1 MFPTNF
7 NIPRIYLSGTDTG
20 LRTPSLFLF
29 LSTVLSSEHRIAL
42 GRFPRR
48 AGDGKT
54 QTLSSEVG
62 DLSIQGWVCSRF
74 PALVHLHFQAP
85 VCAVSARKR
94 GSSGTKDLSIK
105 VCPCRSA
112 ELSWTSPSGSWKW
125 KSPSGI
131 KIDTLCLG

>member
-7 NIPRIYLSGTDTG
+7 SVPKIYLSGTDTG
-20 LRTPSLFLF
+20 LRAPHLFLF

-42 GRFPRR
+42 GWFPRR
-48 AGDGKT
+48 AGGGKT
-54 QTLSSEVG
+54 PILSSEVG
-62 DLSIQGWVCSRF
+62 DPSIQGWVCSRF
-74 PALVHLHFQAP
+74 TALVHLHLQ
-85 VCAVSARKR
+85 AVSARKR

-105 VCPCRSA
+105 VCLCRSA
-112 ELSWTSPSGSWKW
+112 ELSWTSPSGSWKC